1 MISVI
6 SHGGEGGTL
15 FSHWLFLI
23 PPPRVGYVIDVIV
36 LLVVFIEKSLYCSI
50 LCISCIKVIL
60 NITRN
65 VDVW

>member
-23 PPPRVGYVIDVIV
+23 PPPRVGYVIDVMVESLLIV
-36 LLVVFIEKSLYCSI
+36 ISLVLGVSFVAR
-50 LCISCIKVIL
+50 CIM
-60 NITRN
+60 
-65 VDVW
+65 